1 MTVPRSWGTVV
12 SMITEAHKR
21 AIVSSWRL
29 VGPISDTAA
38 DLFYK
43 RLFELKP
50 EYRRLFPDDM
60 ASQKAKLMRMLSFVV
75 KSLDF
80 PDSAWLQNVPDDND
94 LFLVIVA
101 LGRRHVE
108 LYHVTDEAYAPVGE
122 ALTWAL
128 DYGLGEAFTDE
139 VRTAWSQ
146 VYALLAT
153 TMKLGTASVRPAD
166 RSFQH

>member
-1 MTVPRSWGTVV
+1 
-12 SMITEAHKR
+12 MITEAHKR

-29 VGPISDTAA
+29 VGPISETAA

-50 EYRRLFPDDM
+50 EYRRLFPEDM

-139 VRTAWSQ
+139 VRTAWIQ
-146 VYALLAT
+146 VYTLLAT
-153 TMKLGTASVRPAD
+153 TMKLGTASVHPAD
-166 RSFQH
+166 RSFRH

>member
-1 MTVPRSWGTVV
+1 
-12 SMITEAHKR
+12 MITEAHKR

-108 LYHVTDEAYAPVGE
+108 LYHVT
-122 ALTWAL
+122 
-128 DYGLGEAFTDE
+128 GEAFTDE